1 MGGSL
6 TKEELKERE
15 ELIESIWSLVRQY
28 SRLHLGDRIGSTE
41 YIDFIHIDEVTEPV
55 MWGYDRFNRKFF
67 VLKMIIQDNV
77 ILQTFFQRYSGD
89 TLCWMGCGHA
99 TDLLFDTAGGTNN
112 TQFLFIKNLLTN
124 KSAIVSEDIRP
135 ESQVWID
142 KEVRL
147 KDE

>member
-6 TKEELKERE
+6 TKEEIKERE
-15 ELIESIWSLVRQY
+15 DLINSIWSLVRQY
-28 SRLHLGDRIGSTE
+28 SRLDLGDRIGSTE
-41 YIDFIHIDEVTEPV
+41 YIDFIHLDEVTESV

-67 VLKMIIQDNV
+67 VLKMKIEDTI

-89 TLCWMGCGHA
+89 KLCWMGCGHA

-112 TQFLFIKNLLTN
+112 TQFLFIKNLLLN
-124 KSAIVSEDIRP
+124 KSAIVSEHIRP

-142 KEVRL
+142 KEVL
-147 KDE
+147 LIDE